1 MSNTDLRTAALREAA
16 AIREFERLI
25 GGPALGSIVVPGAS
39 GVVGSE
45 DLGSFHQLLA
55 ALPAALYTTDAEG
68 HITFFNE
75 AAAVLWGHRPTLGSD
90 EWCGSSKLYG
100 PDGTFLPHG
109 ECPMAMA
116 LKEGRAIHG
125 MEAIAERPDGTR
137 VPFLAYPTPFFG
149 PSGEVIGAM
158 NMLVDITERK
168 AAELATQRLAA
179 IVDSSDDA
187 IISKDLTGT
196 ITSWNAGAERLFLYT
211 EQEVLGKSVTI
222 LMPPDRQDEEAG
234 ILQRLRRGERIDH
247 FETVRQRK
255 DGSLVDISLSISPIA
270 GQKGRIVGASKI
282 ARDISERK
290 AAENY
295 KDVLLDE
302 MKHRVKN
309 TLALAASISRQTFDS
324 VTDEEQHIF
333 TARLQALGN
342 AHDVLAK
349 QSWEA
354 ASLTE
359 VVTRTMEPHRTGKGR
374 IHLSGPDIAVDSG
387 KAVAVALALH
397 ELATNAT
404 KYGSL
409 SSSAGTLD
417 IVWQQLDDNRI
428 RLRWQE
434 SGGPT
439 VVKPERRGFGT
450 RLIERAL
457 AAELTRVVLDF
468 KPEGVTCEMEFAR

>member
-1 MSNTDLRTAALREAA
+1 MSNADLRTATLQEAS
-16 AIREFERLI
+16 AIREFERLT
-25 GGPALGSIVVPGAS
+25 GAPLAHSQGSAGSEAS
-39 GVVGSE
+39 GPDE
-45 DLGSFHQLLA
+45 FAPFHQFLE
-55 ALPAALYTTDAEG
+55 ALPAALYTTDAAG
-68 HITFFNE
+68 RITFYNE
-75 AAAVLWGHRPTLGSD
+75 AAAVLWGHRPALGTD
-90 EWCGSSKLYG
+90 EWCGSWKLYW
-100 PDGTFLPHG
+100 PDGTLLPHG

-125 MEAIAERPDGTR
+125 MEAVAERPDGTR
-137 VPFLAYPTPFFG
+137 VPFLAYSTPFFS
-149 PSGEVIGAM
+149 PAGEVTGAI
-158 NMLVDITERK
+158 NILVDITERK

-187 IISKDLTGT
+187 IISKDLNGI

-211 EQEVLGKSVTI
+211 EQEVVGKSVTI

-270 GQKGRIVGASKI
+270 GQKGRVVGASKI

-290 AAENY
+290 SAEKF
-295 KDVLLDE
+295 KDVLLAE

-333 TARLQALGN
+333 AARLEALGN

-349 QSWEA
+349 QSWEGA
-354 ASLTE
+354 DLNE
-359 VVTRTMEPHRTGKGR
+359 VVTKTMEPHRTGQGR
-374 IHLSGPDIAVDSG
+374 IHLSGPDIAVEAG

-409 SSSAGTLD
+409 SVPGGTLD
-417 IVWQQLDDNRI
+417 IVWERLDADRI
-428 RLRWQE
+428 RLHWQE

-439 VVKPERRGFGT
+439 VVKPQRRGFGT

-457 AAELTRVVLDF
+457 AAELTKVLLDF
-468 KPEGVTCEMEFAR
+468 NPEGVTCEMEFNR

>member
-1 MSNTDLRTAALREAA
+1 MSDADLRTAAIQEAA
-16 AIREFERLI
+16 ALQEFERLTGI
-25 GGPALGSIVVPGAS
+25 PIATGEGLP
-39 GVVGSE
+39 GSE
-45 DLGSFHQLLA
+45 AAGPNEFAPFHQLLE
-55 ALPAALYTTDAEG
+55 ALPAALYTTDAAG
-68 HITFFNE
+68 RITFYNE
-75 AAAVLWGHRPTLGSD
+75 AAAALWGHRPALGSD
-90 EWCGSSKLYG
+90 EWCGSWKLYW

-125 MEAIAERPDGTR
+125 MEAVAERPDGTR
-137 VPFLAYPTPFFG
+137 VPFLAFPTPFLS
-149 PSGEVIGAM
+149 PAGEVTGAI

-187 IISKDLTGT
+187 IISKDLNGI

-211 EQEVLGKSVTI
+211 EQEVVGKSVTI
-222 LMPPDRQDEEAG
+222 LIPPERQHEEAG

-270 GQKGRIVGASKI
+270 GQKGRVVGASKI

-290 AAENY
+290 AAEKF
-295 KDVLLDE
+295 KDVLLAE

-333 TARLQALGN
+333 AARLEALGN

-349 QSWEA
+349 QSWEGA
-354 ASLTE
+354 DLNE
-359 VVTRTMEPHRTGKGR
+359 VVTRTMEPHRTGQGR

-409 SSSAGTLD
+409 SVPDGTLD
-417 IVWQQLDDNRI
+417 IVWERLDADRI

-439 VVKPERRGFGT
+439 VVKPTRRGFGT

-457 AAELTRVVLDF
+457 AAELTKVLLDF
-468 KPEGVTCEMEFAR
+468 KPEGVVCEMEFNR

>member
-1 MSNTDLRTAALREAA
+1 MVQDS
-16 AIREFERLI
+16 ERLTNVPAI
-25 GGPALGSIVVPGAS
+25 AGTPGSSQMAGPQ
-39 GVVGSE
+39 
-45 DLGSFHQLLA
+45 DLAPFHQFLE
-55 ALPAALYTTDAEG
+55 ALPAALYTTDAAG
-68 HITFFNE
+68 HITFYNE
-75 AAAVLWGHRPTLGSD
+75 AAALLWGHRPALGSG
-90 EWCGSSKLYG
+90 EWCGSWKLYW
-100 PDGTFLPHG
+100 PDGTLLPHG

-137 VPFLAYPTPFFG
+137 VPFLAYPTPFFS
-149 PSGEVIGAM
+149 PRGEVSGAI

-187 IISKDLTGT
+187 IISKDLNGI
-196 ITSWNAGAERLFLYT
+196 ITTWNCAAERLFLYT
-211 EQEVLGKSVTI
+211 AQEVIGKSVTI
-222 LMPPDRQDEEAG
+222 LMPSDRQDEEAG

-270 GQKGRIVGASKI
+270 DQHGRIIGASKI
-282 ARDISERK
+282 ARDISEQK
-290 AAENY
+290 SAEKY
-295 KDVLLDE
+295 KDVLLGE

-342 AHDVLAK
+342 AHDILAK
-349 QSWEA
+349 ENWGSA
-354 ASLTE
+354 RLDE
-359 VVTRTMEPHRTGKGR
+359 VVIRTMEPHRTGKGR
-374 IHLSGPDIAVDSG
+374 IHISGPNLGVDSG

-409 SSSAGTLD
+409 SVPHGTLD
-417 IVWQQLDDNRI
+417 IVWELLDAGHI

-434 SGGPT
+434 SGGPA
-439 VVKPERRGFGT
+439 VMKPTRHGFGT

-457 AAELTRVVLDF
+457 AAEWTRVRLDF
-468 KPEGVTCEMEFAR
+468 RPEGVVCEIDLAI

>member
-1 MSNTDLRTAALREAA
+1 MSSADLSTAAFQEAA
-16 AIREFERLI
+16 AIREFERLTGVPVADGI
-25 GGPALGSIVVPGAS
+25 SSPASRAANP
-39 GVVGSE
+39 E
-45 DLGSFHQLLA
+45 DIGSFQYLLA
-55 ALPAALYTTDAEG
+55 ALPAALYTTDAAG
-68 HITFFNE
+68 HITFYNE
-75 AAAVLWGHRPTLGSD
+75 AAALLWGHHPTLGTD
-90 EWCGSSKLYG
+90 EWCGSWKLYW

-149 PSGEVIGAM
+149 PSGEVIGAI
-158 NMLVDITERK
+158 NMLVDITGRK

-187 IISKDLTGT
+187 IVSKDLNGV
-196 ITSWNAGAERLFLYT
+196 ITSWNAGAERLFLYSG
-211 EQEVLGKSVTI
+211 QEVIGKSVTI
-222 LMPPDRQDEEAG
+222 LMPPDRQDEESG

-255 DGSLVDISLSISPIA
+255 DGSLVDVSLSISPIA
-270 GQKGRIVGASKI
+270 DQKGRVIGASKI
-282 ARDISERK
+282 ARDISEQK
-290 AAENY
+290 AAEKY
-295 KDVLLDE
+295 KDVLLAE

-309 TLALAASISRQTFDS
+309 SLALAASISRQTFDS
-324 VTDEEQHIF
+324 VTDDEQHVF

-342 AHDVLAK
+342 AHDILAK
-349 QSWEA
+349 QSWER

-374 IHLSGPDIAVDSG
+374 VHLSGPDIVVDSE
-387 KAVAVALALH
+387 KAIAVALALH

-409 SSSAGTLD
+409 SVPDGTLD
-417 IVWQQLDDNRI
+417 IVWERLDAERN

-457 AAELTRVVLDF
+457 TAELTQVVLDF
-468 KPEGVTCEMEFAR
+468 KPEGVVCEMEFDR